1 MTDDKG
7 ERSNR
12 LASRFERKESS
23 SSSGKPD
30 KQDKTGKQDNLD
42 KQVKPD
48 KQDKIDTISFDSEF
62 SDVINADENVKDRPG
77 VLMFLPKAYS
87 DELDIQYQLLSAQYQ
102 REHGEKLGK
111 GRTFYP
117 AVIKAGLES
126 DRLPELLGI
135 GDSDE

>member
-1 MTDDKG
+1 MANDKH

-12 LASRFERKESS
+12 LASRFERQQSESEE
-23 SSSGKPD
+23 D
-30 KQDKTGKQDNLD
+30 KHD

-48 KQDKIDTISFDSEF
+48 KPGESTSISFDSEF
-62 SDVINADENVKDRPG
+62 SDVIYADENVKDRPG

-111 GRTFYP
+111 GRSFYP

-126 DRLPELLGI
+126 DQLPELLGI
-135 GDSDE
+135 EDSDK